1 MQKSQVS
8 LTTCALA
15 LLILTGCS
23 SNVKPLEIKVS
34 PVKQVNLQLPDVN
47 KITLDPIDWYVVN
60 KNNVEDVFKELEKKN
75 YDEVIIGLND
85 KGYESLSV
93 NMSKILAL
101 VKQQELIIGAYK
113 KYHGEQKEAIKKH
126 NTNQEEQQKAREKEN
141 GTDKGFIER
150 LRFW

>member
-1 MQKSQVS
+1 M
-8 LTTCALA
+8 
-15 LLILTGCS
+15 LILTGCS
-23 SNVKPLEIKVS
+23 SNVKPLEVKVS

-47 KITLDPIDWYVVN
+47 KVTLDPIDWYVVN

-126 NTNQEEQQKAREKEN
+126 NADQEEQQKAREKEN

>member
-60 KNNVEDVFKELEKKN
+60 KDNVEDVFKELEKKK

>member
-1 MQKSQVS
+1 
-8 LTTCALA
+8 

-60 KNNVEDVFKELEKKN
+60 KDNVEDVFKELEKKK

>member
-15 LLILTGCS
+15 LLILAGCS
-23 SNVKPLEIKVS
+23 SNVKPLEVKVS

-60 KNNVEDVFKELEKKN
+60 KNNVEDVFKELEKKK

-126 NTNQEEQQKAREKEN
+126 NANQKEQQKARKKED

>member
-1 MQKSQVS
+1 M
-8 LTTCALA
+8 
-15 LLILTGCS
+15 LILTGCS

-47 KITLDPIDWYVVN
+47 KITLDPIDWYIVN
-60 KNNVEDVFKELEKKN
+60 KDNVEDVFKELEKKK

-141 GTDKGFIER
+141 GTDKGFIVR

>member
-1 MQKSQVS
+1 
-8 LTTCALA
+8 
-15 LLILTGCS
+15 
-23 SNVKPLEIKVS
+23 
-34 PVKQVNLQLPDVN
+34 
-47 KITLDPIDWYVVN
+47 
-60 KNNVEDVFKELEKKN
+60 
-75 YDEVIIGLND
+75 
-85 KGYESLSV
+85 
-93 NMSKILAL
+93 MSKILAL